1 MFDVIGVDGDDT
13 LWHNESLFSVTQER
27 FKALL
32 AGFVDADELDRR
44 LLATERANLRTYGYG
59 IKGFALSMIET
70 AIEVSDRTIGAA
82 EVEAI
87 LGFAKDMFGH
97 PVELLEGAREAIT
110 ALAERHRLVLVTK
123 GDLFDQE
130 SKVARSGLGELFW
143 RVDIV
148 SEKDEASYRRLL
160 AAWGIAPQRFCM
172 VGNSLRSD
180 VLPVVRVGGTGVHV
194 PYPLLSGLEHVD
206 VTDEERGRWHELDRL
221 GDLPALL
228 ARLEAGVA
236 AS

>member
-27 FKALL
+27 FKDLL
-32 AGFVDADELDRR
+32 SRFVDPGDLDRH
-44 LLATERANLRTYGYG
+44 LIETERSNLRTYGYG

-70 AIEVSDRTIGAA
+70 AIEVTDRRVGAA

-87 LGFAKDMFGH
+87 LGFAKDMLGH
-97 PVELLEGAREAIT
+97 PVELLEGARDAIT

-160 AAWGIAPQRFCM
+160 ALWGIAPQRFCM

-180 VLPVVRVGGTGVHV
+180 VLPVVRIGGTGVHV
-194 PYPLLSGLEHVD
+194 PYPLLSALEHVD
-206 VTDEERGRWHELDRL
+206 VTDEERGRWHELEKLD
-221 GDLPALL
+221 DLPALL
-228 ARLEAGVA
+228 AELEAA
-236 AS
+236 APA